1 MTYYLYHIPGKKIG
15 ITKDLKKRVEEQQG
29 YDKDEYDIIMQT
41 DDITKISE
49 YELFLQKLYGYRVDE
64 VPYNKL
70 KFNKEMKINVTEAT
84 TTFPCPLNKLKGRLM
99 DNIGM
104 QWETEHGEL
113 NITPN
118 TIKWIMKNAKM
129 SMYNSERCY
138 IYNKAFAR
146 YYDNND
152 AYDQYNGK
160 TKSGGLLNDN
170 KVCGEPQYAL
180 RDCGNCDCETDS
192 QIEKLK
198 RECNHA
204 YDCGFSDAKSKYT
217 EYQDHDPE
225 DYDMPEC
232 CNYDN
237 LENCTT
243 PKGSKHDC
251 VNSGGFNEFDLIRM
265 WANQRGIYEHGDTKT
280 QSLKLVEEVG
290 EICRA
295 ILKEDHDEIVDGIGD
310 AVVVLTN
317 LAELQGVTIEKCINV
332 AYNTIAK
339 RSGKMVNGTFKKD

>member
-41 DDITKISE
+41 DDIAKISE
-49 YELFLQKLYGYRVDE
+49 YELFLQELYGYRVDE

-84 TTFPCPLNKLKGRLM
+84 TTFPCPLNKLKGQLM

-104 QWETEHGEL
+104 KWETEHGEL

-146 YYDNND
+146 YYDNNN

-160 TKSGGLLNDN
+160 TKSGGLQNDN
-170 KVCGEPQYAL
+170 KVCGEPQYAM
-180 RDCGNCDCETDS
+180 RDCENCDCETES
-192 QIEKLK
+192 YKNGL
-198 RECNHA
+198 
-204 YDCGFSDAKSKYT
+204 
-217 EYQDHDPE
+217 
-225 DYDMPEC
+225 
-232 CNYDN
+232 
-237 LENCTT
+237 
-243 PKGSKHDC
+243 
-251 VNSGGFNEFDLIRM
+251 NEFDLIRM

-280 QSLKLVEEVG
+280 QALKLMEEAG

-295 ILKEDHDEIVDGIGD
+295 VLKEDHDEVVDGIGD
-310 AVVVLTN
+310 CVVVLTN
-317 LAELQGVTIEKCINV
+317 LAELQGVSIEKCINV
-332 AYNTIAK
+332 AYNVIAK